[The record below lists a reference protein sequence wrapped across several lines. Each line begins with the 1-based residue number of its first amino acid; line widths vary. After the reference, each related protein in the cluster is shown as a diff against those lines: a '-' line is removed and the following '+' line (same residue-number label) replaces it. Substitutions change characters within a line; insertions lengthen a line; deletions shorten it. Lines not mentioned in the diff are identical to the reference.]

1 MSWLEPGGITPRT
14 FYVSPYAAERERGG
28 GAMKAPMLVT
38 LVLGLANADSSA
50 TLSSKLLKM
59 AATKEAYAARQIQK
73 LSQPVVSTKA
83 VQGAAVGAIRKAG
96 AIRTLAI
103 VPSTTVAAPTVVAP
117 PVITPA
123 AAAASSASANP
134 IAAAAAQAGA
144 AARTVAAT
152 VPKAISPAAVAVRG
166 AVSIVSEAAVG
177 SAGAAAGAAAT
188 VSKAVVGSVGAAAG
202 AVGGAAGVVGSAVGA
217 VSEAAVGSVGAMAGV
232 SASIVQTILGSAGA
246 VATRAGAAVRAVALG
261 SARVS
266 VAVLQ
271 RVPVIVATGSAIV
284 AAQWV
289 AVRAF
294 QLVLNGRRLRQA
306 NFDDAQTVELR
317 SSRGDVS
324 CLLAEPLR
332 YGSCRKTQWK
342 LSGRWLE
349 WGTTRIVLKRPAEA
363 QSASVCLD
371 AACIRCAGR
380 DGAGNFAPTLCA
392 PQFLSPRLEQVVVV
406 ERAEKIADCPLGAM
420 LYGLGMLAFT
430 MVLFISRPQKS
441 QKALNSPPRSPVKAP
456 FVAARTPSASA
467 LLPPSTKQVTASP
480 SSAFPSTPTTPYAL
494 TTPMTSP
501 TKDTQSSSGDAG
513 MPRVPS
519 EALLRA
525 RRSNTSRELDLN
537 DGLSA

>member
-1 MSWLEPGGITPRT
+1 
-14 FYVSPYAAERERGG
+14 
-28 GAMKAPMLVT
+28 
-38 LVLGLANADSSA
+38 
-50 TLSSKLLKM
+50 
-59 AATKEAYAARQIQK
+59 
-73 LSQPVVSTKA
+73 
-83 VQGAAVGAIRKAG
+83 
-96 AIRTLAI
+96 
-103 VPSTTVAAPTVVAP
+103 
-117 PVITPA
+117 
-123 AAAASSASANP
+123 
-134 IAAAAAQAGA
+134 
-144 AARTVAAT
+144 
-152 VPKAISPAAVAVRG
+152 
-166 AVSIVSEAAVG
+166 
-177 SAGAAAGAAAT
+177 
-188 VSKAVVGSVGAAAG
+188 
-202 AVGGAAGVVGSAVGA
+202 
-217 VSEAAVGSVGAMAGV
+217 
-232 SASIVQTILGSAGA
+232 
-246 VATRAGAAVRAVALG
+246 
-261 SARVS
+261 
-266 VAVLQ
+266 
-271 RVPVIVATGSAIV
+271 VIVATGSAVI

-294 QLVLNGRRLRQA
+294 QLILNGRRLRQA

-467 LLPPSTKQVTASP
+467 LLAPSTKQVKASP

-494 TTPMTSP
+494 TTPKTTP

-537 DGLSA
+537 QATKDDGLSA

>member
-1 MSWLEPGGITPRT
+1 
-14 FYVSPYAAERERGG
+14 
-28 GAMKAPMLVT
+28 
-38 LVLGLANADSSA
+38 
-50 TLSSKLLKM
+50 
-59 AATKEAYAARQIQK
+59 
-73 LSQPVVSTKA
+73 
-83 VQGAAVGAIRKAG
+83 
-96 AIRTLAI
+96 
-103 VPSTTVAAPTVVAP
+103 
-117 PVITPA
+117 
-123 AAAASSASANP
+123 
-134 IAAAAAQAGA
+134 
-144 AARTVAAT
+144 
-152 VPKAISPAAVAVRG
+152 
-166 AVSIVSEAAVG
+166 
-177 SAGAAAGAAAT
+177 
-188 VSKAVVGSVGAAAG
+188 
-202 AVGGAAGVVGSAVGA
+202 
-217 VSEAAVGSVGAMAGV
+217 
-232 SASIVQTILGSAGA
+232 
-246 VATRAGAAVRAVALG
+246 VRAVALG

-537 DGLSA
+537 DGLYA